1 MVEPNADTK
10 RRKTLKIADK
20 NAIQGLLRDGELTHS
35 AIAERFEISERTVRR
50 LANPQSAGAQKS
62 TSSTVPISIRPT
74 PEELTLMDETWQVH
88 GFRSRNHFLRH
99 LVRVSSEAFDLEPNV
114 ADGLAEIAGQLRGV
128 GANINQMAKLANKGR
143 LNWSEGEMREIA
155 DLNRGIGELR
165 REISRIRGNAI
176 YRGRVGKLTGLS
188 DG

>member
-1 MVEPNADTK
+1 MAEPNTDTK

-20 NAIQGLLRDGELTHS
+20 NAIQDLLRAGELTHS

-50 LANPQSAGAQKS
+50 LANPHSAGARKS

-74 PEELTLMDETWQVH
+74 PEELNGMDETWQAH
-88 GFRSRNHFLRH
+88 GFRSRSHFLRH
-99 LVRVSSEAFDLEPNV
+99 LVRVSSEAFDVEPNV
-114 ADGLAEIAGQLRGV
+114 ADGLAEIARQLRGV

-143 LNWSEGEMREIA
+143 LNWSEGEKREIE

-165 REISRIRGNAI
+165 REISRFRGNAI
-176 YRGRVGKLTGLS
+176 YRGRLGKLTSTSHG
-188 DG
+188 